1 MQIAWPWIGF
11 IVGALGVM
19 AGCLLPPRWLPPL
32 PNDKLMHF
40 LAFGGLS
47 FLAGKIAADDSHLL
61 WWLAGLFI
69 AGWLIEVLQK
79 WVPGRDFCWRDL
91 AANTTGIVLV
101 GTSFLLPGDWPG
113 V

>member
-1 MQIAWPWIGF
+1 MHIAWPWIGF
-11 IVGALGVM
+11 IVGALGVS

-32 PNDKLMHF
+32 LPNDKLLHF

-47 FLAGKIAADDSHLL
+47 LLAGQIATNEIKLA

-69 AGWLIEVLQK
+69 AGWLIEVVQK

-91 AANTTGIVLV
+91 AANTAGIVLA
-101 GTSFLLPGDWPG
+101 GYSLLLLDAYA
-113 V
+113 